1 MRSRFYIYYAI
12 KSRPGPFIKQSIPSN
27 ITLDHNG
34 KFELYVIINSIQ
46 VGLTDVANGSIIVVN
61 CFRMISHRF
70 FSIPSSS
77 HKRMTLPLKSMAKHL
92 WHQRKQTDG
101 FGTNIWRNVIKCKHA
116 AEEDLKGNID
126 RDHHLEC
133 LFPIKAD
140 AFETFL
146 SGCLWYCKRPNYGV
160 VILVTVKPDAFW
172 LRGTGKNTGSGL
184 SRNIKQFWR
193 RHDRVNCWMNLSNS
207 G

>member
-1 MRSRFYIYYAI
+1 
-12 KSRPGPFIKQSIPSN
+12 
-27 ITLDHNG
+27 
-34 KFELYVIINSIQ
+34 
-46 VGLTDVANGSIIVVN
+46 
-61 CFRMISHRF
+61 MISHRF

-92 WHQRKQTDG
+92 WHQKKTNRWFRDKHLKECDQMQACSGGRSKRKYRQRSP
-101 FGTNIWRNVIKCKHA
+101 FGVFISN
-116 AEEDLKGNID
+116 
-126 RDHHLEC
+126 
-133 LFPIKAD
+133 KAD